1 MTRILLPAAALTLL
15 IVVFNGCVGAAS
27 YEAANCDRFR
37 FPSKG
42 INILACDDD
51 AVGKHCKRLTGVSYH
66 PRACHIPGKFGRRA
80 TIAIGKS
87 YMKCLPHEIAHNEY
101 PDDFDKVHREYP
113 CVGDRRT
120 K

>member
-1 MTRILLPAAALTLL
+1 MRPLILAVLILSGCATAPSFKAA
-15 IVVFNGCVGAAS
+15 GC
-27 YEAANCDRFR
+27 ERFR

-101 PDDFDKVHREYP
+101 PYDFAKVHREYP
-113 CVGDRRT
+113 CVGE
-120 K
+120 KGVK